1 LRGGVMRIRRALI
14 IPAIVALGVAVSPL
28 VGSAMP
34 TVAVNVPV
42 FHVHTTG
49 HTVHIAMYHHG

>member
-1 LRGGVMRIRRALI
+1 MRIRRALI